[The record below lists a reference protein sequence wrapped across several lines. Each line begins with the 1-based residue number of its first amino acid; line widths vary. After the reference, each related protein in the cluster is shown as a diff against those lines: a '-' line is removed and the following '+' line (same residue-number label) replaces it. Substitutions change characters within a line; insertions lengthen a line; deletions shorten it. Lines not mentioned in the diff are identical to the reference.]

1 MKFVGSY
8 IVFRLL
14 VSVLFHAVL
23 WSTMG
28 KYVEEVSAS
37 LVREY
42 LSRKGLKKTIFCM
55 DEELPRT
62 NSSISNRS
70 DLCRIVHLEGLY
82 KKNKAEERPLKSML
96 EIIVKDRL
104 SEGDKT
110 RHHHHSDSQAHPLEQ
125 TGSRSALDMTESV
138 KKDDIFRET
147 LQCDLSRLSET
158 TSLSQVIGPS
168 RTTSEKTSK
177 SLPSFA
183 VSPERGESRVCLFS
197 GQDSLKT
204 VIKEGIHSE
213 KKVPDPDSQKNRG
226 SRMRRGIMAGPIS
239 SSSQE
244 SNRRHPSR
252 KSSGSSSIAATDDCK
267 DATTWA
273 NGLSTTHHV
282 KSNSSAFLEE
292 EGDMFSNLHSGVVD
306 SNGLDRIPGVKSQHR
321 LKNSAPNPKVD
332 ELHVLEMVLD
342 DIENEGGL
350 CDVSESSA
358 PELSLDRTQMDQR
371 TATALKEILFGS
383 PMACFTEEWKQQDFT
398 FSDIPDLK
406 YGIMQKKGG
415 PCGILAAVQA
425 CVLQKLLFEES
436 SNDSPYE
443 RLQVSKIARTKCLS
457 RALADILW
465 RAGDMKRATVAINT
479 GRNLFTPAGRYKS
492 DGILEMI
499 TRVTVE
505 TLDALTLVL
514 EQHVR
519 QFETGPFGC
528 ILLTISVI
536 LSRTIADVQSDMD
549 VPTSTLI
556 GAHGYCT
563 QELVSLLLC
572 GRAVSNVFDDEM
584 KLDSGNGNFTLLKGI
599 KTRCNVGLLSLFE
612 HYNICKVGSHLKSP
626 KFPVWV
632 VCSES
637 HFSVLFSLS
646 EELAADQWKKEEFDL
661 YYYDGL
667 ANQQEPIR
675 LTVYPDAPVSVAA
688 QNDSTDNDLIPPLE
702 LCIRTKWQNAV
713 ISWNDSDPIL

>member
-1 MKFVGSY
+1 
-8 IVFRLL
+8 
-14 VSVLFHAVL
+14 
-23 WSTMG
+23 G
-28 KYVEEVSAS
+28 KYVEDVSAS

-42 LSRKGLKKTIFCM
+42 LSRKGLKKTIACM

-62 NSSISNRS
+62 NSSINNRS
-70 DLCRIVHLEGLY
+70 DLCRILHLEGLY

-104 SEGDKT
+104 SEGGKT
-110 RHHHHSDSQAHPLEQ
+110 RHHHHSDSQAHPSER
-125 TGSRSALDMTESV
+125 TTSRSAFDMPDSVETDASFMES
-138 KKDDIFRET
+138 
-147 LQCDLSRLSET
+147 LQCDVSRLSET
-158 TSLSQVIGPS
+158 NSLSQVNLSP
-168 RTTSEKTSK
+168 TPSEKTSK
-177 SLPSFA
+177 TLPSFSA
-183 VSPERGESRVCLFS
+183 SPERSVCSLSS

-204 VIKEGIHSE
+204 VIKEGFYSE
-213 KKVPDPDSQKNRG
+213 KKVQDPDSQKNRG
-226 SRMRRGIMAGPIS
+226 SRMRRGIMAGPIA

-244 SNRRHPSR
+244 SNKRRPSR
-252 KSSGSSSIAATDDCK
+252 KSSGSSSVSATEDCK
-267 DATTWA
+267 DTTFWT
-273 NGLSTTHHV
+273 NGLSTTHI
-282 KSNSSAFLEE
+282 KSNPSAFLED
-292 EGDMFSNLHSGVVD
+292 EGDVFSNLHSGD
-306 SNGLDRIPGVKSQHR
+306 SNGLKKIPGVNTQHR
-321 LKNSAPNPKVD
+321 LKNSAPSPKAD

-342 DIENEGGL
+342 DIENEGSL
-350 CDVSESSA
+350 FDVSESPV
-358 PELSLDRTQMDQR
+358 PELSLDRTPMDQR

-383 PMACFTEEWKQQDFT
+383 PMACFTEEWKQQNLT
-398 FSDIPDLK
+398 FSGIPGLK
-406 YGIMQKKGG
+406 YGIVQKKGG

-436 SNDSPYE
+436 SNDASYE
-443 RLQVSKIARTKCLS
+443 RLQVSEIARTKCLS

-492 DGILEMI
+492 DGILEMV

-528 ILLTISVI
+528 FLLTISVI
-536 LSRTIADVQSDMD
+536 LSRTIAAVRSDMD

-563 QELVSLLLC
+563 QELVNLLQC
-572 GRAVSNVFDDEM
+572 GQAVSNVFDDEM

-599 KTRCNVGLLSLFE
+599 KTLCNIGLLSLFE

-646 EELAADQWKKEEFDL
+646 EELAADQCKKEEFDL

-675 LTVYPDAPVSVAA
+675 LTVYPDAAVSVAA
-688 QNDSTDNDLIPPLE
+688 QNDNTDNDLIPPLN

-713 ISWNDSDPIL
+713 ISWNDSEPIL

>member
-1 MKFVGSY
+1 
-8 IVFRLL
+8 
-14 VSVLFHAVL
+14 
-23 WSTMG
+23 MG
-28 KYVEEVSAS
+28 KYVEDVSAS

-42 LSRKGLKKTIFCM
+42 LSRKGLKKTIACM

-62 NSSISNRS
+62 NSSINNRS
-70 DLCRIVHLEGLY
+70 DLCRILHLEGLY
-82 KKNKAEERPLKSML
+82 KNNKAEERPLKSML

-104 SEGDKT
+104 SEGGKT
-110 RHHHHSDSQAHPLEQ
+110 GHRHHSDSQAHPSEQ
-125 TGSRSALDMTESV
+125 TTSRSAFDMPDSVETDGSFMES
-138 KKDDIFRET
+138 
-147 LQCDLSRLSET
+147 LQCDVSRFFET
-158 TSLSQVIGPS
+158 NSLSQVNLS
-168 RTTSEKTSK
+168 RTPSEKTTRT
-177 SLPSFA
+177 LPSFA
-183 VSPERGESRVCLFS
+183 ASPERSERSVCLLSS
-197 GQDSLKT
+197 GQDDLKT
-204 VIKEGIHSE
+204 VIKEGFFSE
-213 KKVPDPDSQKNRG
+213 KKVQGPDSQKNRG
-226 SRMRRGIMAGPIS
+226 SRMRRGIMAGPVA

-244 SNRRHPSR
+244 SNKRRPSR
-252 KSSGSSSIAATDDCK
+252 KSSGSLYVSANEDCK
-267 DATTWA
+267 DTTFWT
-273 NGLSTTHHV
+273 NGLSTTHI
-282 KSNSSAFLEE
+282 KSYPSAFLEDE
-292 EGDMFSNLHSGVVD
+292 ARFSHLYSDDN
-306 SNGLDRIPGVKSQHR
+306 NGLKKIPEVKTQHR
-321 LKNSAPNPKVD
+321 LKNSGPNPKVD

-342 DIENEGGL
+342 DIENEGSL
-350 CDVSESSA
+350 FDVSESSV
-358 PELSLDRTQMDQR
+358 PELSRDRTPMDQR

-383 PMACFTEEWKQQDFT
+383 PMACFTEEWKQQNIT
-398 FSDIPDLK
+398 FSDIPALK
-406 YGIMQKKGG
+406 YGIVQKKGG

-436 SNDSPYE
+436 SNDTSYKK
-443 RLQVSKIARTKCLS
+443 LQVSDIARTKCLS
-457 RALADILW
+457 RALANILW

-492 DGILEMI
+492 DGILEMV

-519 QFETGPFGC
+519 QFEAGPFGC

-536 LSRTIADVQSDMD
+536 LSRTVAAVRSDMD

-563 QELVSLLLC
+563 Q
-572 GRAVSNVFDDEM
+572 AVSNVFDDEM

-599 KTRCNVGLLSLFE
+599 KTRCNIGLLSLFE

-626 KFPVWV
+626 KLPVWV

-675 LTVYPDAPVSVAA
+675 LTVYPDAAVSVAA
-688 QNDSTDNDLIPPLE
+688 QNDNTDNDLIPPLN
-702 LCIRTKWQNAV
+702 LCIKTKWQNAV
-713 ISWNDSDPIL
+713 ISWNDSEPIL